1 MKILIQRDIVMVRS
15 IFSRKWILQV
25 IDSFSANVGAVV
37 FGCCIAQ
44 LAFNMVAVVV
54 SNCYVVA
61 GIDVVVHTILL
72 RYKC

>member
-1 MKILIQRDIVMVRS
+1 MVRG
-15 IFSRKWILQV
+15 IFSQKWILRV

-37 FGCCIAQ
+37 FGCCITQ
-44 LAFNMVAVVV
+44 LAFNMVVVVV

-72 RYKC
+72 RYEC